1 MGKTKT
7 ALIGEAPAEQKSG
20 KEAYE
25 DRMKKKDAAAAKVDA
40 GTKAKV
46 RAPGQGGGQRVV
58 AIEEGPIVTEEAT
71 VPEASEEKKRVKKIK
86 VRGRKYQENYKKID
100 KSKNYPLS
108 EAIKLVK
115 DSSYSKFDGT
125 LELHILVRKI
135 GLSENVVLP
144 HFAAKEK
151 KVEIADDK
159 TIEKLKTGKIDF
171 DVLLA
176 TADMMP
182 KLVPF
187 AKVLGP
193 KGLMPNPK
201 TGTLIKNVKEADLS
215 AQAGKFSGNS
225 TMIKTQKDAPV
236 IHTVIGKV
244 SQKDEE
250 IAANTKVI
258 LDAIG
263 TKQILK
269 AYMKSTMSPSVK
281 LSVV

>member
-25 DRMKKKDAAAAKVDA
+25 DRMKKKDAAAAKADA

-71 VPEASEEKKRVKKIK
+71 VPEASEEKKREKKIK

-151 KVEIADDK
+151 KVEI
-159 TIEKLKTGKIDF
+159 DF

-182 KLVPF
+182 KLAPF

-215 AQAGKFSGNS
+215 AQAGKFSVNS
-225 TMIKTQKDAPV
+225 TMIKTQKNPPL

-281 LSVV
+281 L